1 MTIDLDGI
9 KGRFAEALV
18 EGIFKRAG
26 YQVSRLGRGSHVQR
40 LVKIGPDEFL
50 PDFLVWK
57 PVDGVDSERPLYRV
71 LTVEVRYRANL
82 GDFLKRYGAAVFS
95 TLREQWP
102 DLYFV
107 FVTDN
112 LEGERSCFQVVDLRE
127 VTPGGESMTTDLYQR
142 QELGI
147 WRKTVEEYESLVMQ
161 VFPLLRQ
168 AGWVKT

>member
-18 EGIFKRAG
+18 EGMFRRAG
-26 YQVSRLGRGSHVQR
+26 YQVSRIGRESHVER

-50 PDFLVWK
+50 PDFLVWT
-57 PVDGVDSERPLYRV
+57 PVEGSGSDRPLYRV
-71 LTVEVRYRANL
+71 LTVEVKYRANL
-82 GDFLKRYGAAVFS
+82 GEFLRRYGETVFS
-95 TLREQWP
+95 TLRKQWP

-112 LEGERSCFQVVDLRE
+112 PENGRSCFQVVDLRDYAAGQE
-127 VTPGGESMTTDLYQR
+127 PVTIDLHQR
-142 QELGI
+142 QELDI
-147 WRKTVEEYESLVMQ
+147 WRKTVEEYEGLVTQ

-168 AGWVKT
+168 AGATKT

>member
-1 MTIDLDGI
+1 MIDLDGI

-18 EGIFKRAG
+18 EGLFRRAG
-26 YQVSRLGRGSHVQR
+26 YQVSRLGRESHVQR

-57 PVDGVDSERPLYRV
+57 PVEGDSSERPLYRV
-71 LTVEVRYRANL
+71 LTIEVKYRAKL
-82 GDFLKRYGAAVFS
+82 GEFLKRQGKTVFS

-112 LEGERSCFQVVDLRE
+112 PEDGRSCFQVVDLRAYAVRQE
-127 VTPGGESMTTDLYQR
+127 PLTTDLHQR
-142 QELGI
+142 QELEI
-147 WRKTVEEYESLVMQ
+147 WRKTVEEYEGLVRQ
-161 VFPLLRQ
+161 VFPMLRQ
-168 AGWVKT
+168 AGGE